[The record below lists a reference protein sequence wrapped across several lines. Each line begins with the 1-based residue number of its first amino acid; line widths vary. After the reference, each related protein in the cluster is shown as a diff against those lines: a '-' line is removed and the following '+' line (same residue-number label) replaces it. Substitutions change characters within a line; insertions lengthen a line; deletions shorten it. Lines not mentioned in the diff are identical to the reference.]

1 MPNADTLSGA
11 QPVPN
16 RSPGRE
22 RDWADA
28 ALAAYLDAMPDI
40 LVSQPIFHDFPGAID
55 IDLATSVWR
64 WLARDVGASPA
75 ARLGDAIMAGAEPQK
90 AFEQLLPE
98 FLDALKVNDSA
109 EKADYELTRRNTIQM
124 GGEDA
129 RKSLPII
136 IMALRRQALLV
147 QAARFGT
154 AVGGLGDEA
163 ALANALQTITIANP
177 VTRAL
182 WMQAMVG
189 HMSNPS
195 RMLAAVV
202 ALSGGQSESHV
213 VAAGYGPL
221 VEAVLSHAQGQ
232 IGKLVSQPSVFS
244 DVDFA
249 CKAIDR
255 FHRMMRALNY
265 NLEIERRSRWG
276 KIIADLTGRIS
287 ERLERPVREINANIT
302 QALRKPREGAD
313 FIDHDDVLQG
323 FNGLYLLMTVR
334 NSRDSLAVNALLDKA
349 WSDTGQTLEVL
360 MTRALDAYRADPGNV
375 AARDRVN
382 AGIKM
387 AEIRFNA
394 EYADILRRAR
404 DVASKRAVSS

>member
-1 MPNADTLSGA
+1 MPTADTLSGA
-11 QPVPN
+11 NSAPN
-16 RSPGRE
+16 RSPGRD
-22 RDWADA
+22 RGWADA
-28 ALAAYLDAMPDI
+28 ALAAYLGAMPDI

-55 IDLATSVWR
+55 IEVATSVWT

-75 ARLGDAIMAGAEPQK
+75 ARLGDAIMAGAEPQG

-98 FLDALKVNDSA
+98 FLEALKANDVA
-109 EKADYELTRRNTIQM
+109 EKADFELTRRNTIQM
-124 GGEDA
+124 GGQDA
-129 RKSLPII
+129 RKSLPVI
-136 IMALRRQALLV
+136 IMALRRRALLI

-154 AVGGLGDEA
+154 AVGNLGDEG
-163 ALANALQTITIANP
+163 ALATALQTITITNP

-182 WMQAMVG
+182 WMQAMVE

-202 ALSGGQSESHV
+202 SLSGGQSEGHV

-255 FHRMMRALNY
+255 FHRLMRALNY

-276 KIIADLTGRIS
+276 KIITDLTGRIS
-287 ERLERPVREINANIT
+287 ERLERPVREINGNIT

-360 MTRALDAYRADPGNV
+360 MSRALDAYRADPGNA
-375 AARDRVN
+375 AARDRVD

-404 DVASKRAVSS
+404 DLASKRAVSS